1 MNANIIRHSIMNRLL
16 IILFLCSV
24 SFCNS
29 YAQKAKPLPAIKEIV
44 GNHKHPLQDS
54 LFLDSIVK
62 EYGEENLFVIIDSL
76 LTDPA
81 FKIAWTRDFEH
92 IYSLTETIELDSI
105 LNKFQKETAIK
116 IAIVTIPG
124 DLATKESFDSLTL
137 SIANQWGVGISDG
150 VLIGISKGLRKIRI
164 NNGATIETKITD
176 DETKKIID
184 DIMIPE
190 FKKGDFFAGTKKGLM
205 ALMQRLR

>member
-1 MNANIIRHSIMNRLL
+1 MNRLL

-29 YAQKAKPLPAIKEIV
+29 YAQKAKRLPAIKEIV
-44 GNHKHPLQDS
+44 GNHKNPLQDS
-54 LFLDSIVK
+54 LFLDSIAK
-62 EYGEENLFVIIDSL
+62 EYSEENLFVIIDSL
-76 LTDPA
+76 LKDPA
-81 FKIAWTRDFEH
+81 FKIGWTRDFEH
-92 IYSLTETIELDSI
+92 IYSSAETIQLDSLI
-105 LNKFQKETAIK
+105 NNFEKETTIK

-137 SIANQWGVGISDG
+137 SIANQWGVGIDDG

-164 NNGATIETKITD
+164 NNGAAIETKITD

-184 DIMIPE
+184 DMMIPE

-205 ALMQRLR
+205 ALMQRLRKQSRIR